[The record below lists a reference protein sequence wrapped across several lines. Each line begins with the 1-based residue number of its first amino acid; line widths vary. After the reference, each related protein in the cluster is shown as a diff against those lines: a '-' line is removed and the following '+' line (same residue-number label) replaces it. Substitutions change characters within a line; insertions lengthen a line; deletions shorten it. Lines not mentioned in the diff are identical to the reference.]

1 MRSGRLLALAAA
13 SAGLSAC
20 QTIAVGA
27 PRWPPCYLASEERA
41 AEADR
46 LRDELPETYAWVRR
60 MDALC
65 QAWSD

>member
-13 SAGLSAC
+13 SASLSAC
-20 QTIAVGA
+20 STIVLGA
-27 PRWPPCYLASEERA
+27 PRWPPCYLDSEQRA

-46 LRDELPETYAWVRR
+46 LRDELPATYAWVRR

-65 QAWSD
+65 VAWTQ